1 MIPADDLRFKQIEDQ
16 YFTLRG
22 KLETSRLTREQFEA
36 ALKELMVQDAQ
47 GRWWMLGPDSGKWHV
62 HDGQSWVEANPYPS
76 ANQTGSVPARPAI
89 LPGQQ
94 TTMGIPASPP
104 TPKAKRG
111 GCGRTI
117 GCGCLALILLLLVG
131 GGGGYLA
138 FQTGMI
144 TPATLLNLV
153 GMGPGYIEVN
163 NFRDDAIQVTIR
175 QMDVAKDSTAISS
188 GLNLKAF
195 DVNSHRVE
203 NPGRYRVE
211 FRATRGGADLG
222 NCALTIRSGD
232 QYQFVATPEQLI
244 VNRANNPASVGT
256 DLIVASSKFCR

>member
-1 MIPADDLRFKQIEDQ
+1 MNPVDHSRYKQVEDE
-16 YFTLRG
+16 YFILRG
-22 KLETSRLTREQFEA
+22 KLETGRLTREQFEA
-36 ALKELMVQDAQ
+36 TLKELMLQDAQ
-47 GRWWMLGPDSGKWHV
+47 GRWWMLGPDTGKWYV
-62 HDGQSWVEANPYPS
+62 HEEQSWVEANPYPS
-76 ANQTGSVPARPAI
+76 ANQTESVSPRPMT
-89 LPGQQ
+89 L
-94 TTMGIPASPP
+94 PASGQTQSVVPSP
-104 TPKAKRG
+104 APKAKSG

-138 FQTGMI
+138 FQNGMI

-195 DVNSHRVE
+195 DINSHRVE